1 MKKVVHVESNDT
13 APLVFTLVARRIG
26 IRTLADALTG
36 RHGEAAQLAA
46 IEATREL
53 MADYP
58 QRANRQALGSFFLDV
73 AYFPG
78 LAVLLIYKC
87 ASV

>member
-1 MKKVVHVESNDT
+1 MSNQT
-13 APLVFTLVARRIG
+13 TLRRLCSLWWRAELAFAPWPMR
-26 IRTLADALTG
+26 LTG

-46 IEATREL
+46 IEAMREL

-58 QRANRQALGSFFLDV
+58 QRANRQPLGSFFLDV

-78 LAVLLIYKC
+78 LVVLLIYKC

>member
-1 MKKVVHVESNDT
+1 M
-13 APLVFTLVARRIG
+13 RRIPDQRPLLVPEG
-26 IRTLADALTG
+26 EVHGKPRLCEATILADPDRRWQG
-36 RHGEAAQLAA
+36 WKVIAA

>member
-1 MKKVVHVESNDT
+1 M
-13 APLVFTLVARRIG
+13 RRIPDPRPLLVPESEVHRKPCLCEET
-26 IRTLADALTG
+26 ILADPDRRWQG
-36 RHGEAAQLAA
+36 WKVIAA

-53 MADYP
+53 VADYP